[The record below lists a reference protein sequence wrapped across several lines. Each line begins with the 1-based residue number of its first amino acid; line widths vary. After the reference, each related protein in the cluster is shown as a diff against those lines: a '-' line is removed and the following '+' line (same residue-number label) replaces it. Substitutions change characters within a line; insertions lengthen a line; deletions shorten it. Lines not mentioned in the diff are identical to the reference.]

1 MSVRLRKWTDKKR
14 TVRATWIVDVKYRH
28 ADGSVQAVR
37 QTSPIQTKRGAQQ
50 HERQLRDSLQ
60 NGTFGKE
67 VNEVPT
73 LAQFK
78 ERFLT
83 YSENNNKPSAV
94 HAKRLALKNH
104 LEPVFGKL
112 RLNQIRQQEIE
123 AYKAQKLREKLSAK
137 TVNNQLAILRKLLNL
152 AVEWGELG
160 HVPRVRQLRVS
171 PHDFRFLTFEESE
184 RFLQTAED
192 RWLPMLTIALK
203 TGLRLGELLALKWED
218 IDLHAGRI
226 VVRRTLWQK
235 QEGTPK
241 GGRSRE
247 IPLSKSTAAKLQ
259 RERHLK
265 GPYVFC
271 KADGVAFSHSEV
283 KEVVPR
289 TCRRAGLAHRLTWH
303 HLRHSF
309 ASHLVMRGVPLKAVQ
324 ELMGHATIE
333 MTMRYA
339 HLSPHVNRTA
349 VELLDLSVQQQ
360 GTYGGHGAWK

>member
-112 RLNQIRQQEIE
+112 RLNQIRQPTCNL
-123 AYKAQKLREKLSAK
+123 AQAAQPGCRVGRARARSTRAPAPR
-137 TVNNQLAILRKLLNL
+137 LASRLPILNL
-152 AVEWGELG
+152 RGVGAVSTDSRGSL
-160 HVPRVRQLRVS
+160 VADV
-171 PHDFRFLTFEESE
+171 DDCI
-184 RFLQTAED
+184 ED
-192 RWLPMLTIALK
+192 RP
-203 TGLRLGELLALKWED
+203 
-218 IDLHAGRI
+218 
-226 VVRRTLWQK
+226 
-235 QEGTPK
+235 
-241 GGRSRE
+241 
-247 IPLSKSTAAKLQ
+247 
-259 RERHLK
+259 
-265 GPYVFC
+265 
-271 KADGVAFSHSEV
+271 
-283 KEVVPR
+283 
-289 TCRRAGLAHRLTWH
+289 
-303 HLRHSF
+303 
-309 ASHLVMRGVPLKAVQ
+309 
-324 ELMGHATIE
+324 
-333 MTMRYA
+333 
-339 HLSPHVNRTA
+339 SP
-349 VELLDLSVQQQ
+349 
-360 GTYGGHGAWK
+360 W